1 MISGNGVEESVA
13 NRGVVFYTFIASLDE
28 YQVRDLNDLI
38 NRRFREKRM
47 WEERIKELGGP
58 NYTVRRVH
66 LIYDKFL
73 FNTRWNVEKQT
84 Q

>member
-1 MISGNGVEESVA
+1 MPSYLSHV
-13 NRGVVFYTFIASLDE
+13 ASLDE

-58 NYTVRRVH
+58 NYTVCGCA
-66 LIYDKFL
+66 I
-73 FNTRWNVEKQT
+73 T
-84 Q
+84 

>member
-1 MISGNGVEESVA
+1 MIGINFDFLWKWNQGIEESVA
-13 NRGVVFYTFIASLDE
+13 NRSFVFYTFIASLDE

-66 LIYDKFL
+66 PHLRRIFI
-73 FNTRWNVEKQT
+73 
-84 Q
+84 